1 MEEKNKV
8 GRPSKYRPEYGELLI
23 EHFKKGHSL
32 KSFGAT
38 IGVHSATIFRWLSD
52 TDDEGRPLYPDF
64 IEARE
69 IADGYG
75 LLFYEDIGLKGV
87 KGAKTEEMPGF
98 NVTAWIFIMKN
109 RFNWRDKKD
118 VTTNDKPIANNVIEL
133 TDEDLIK
140 QLPKA
145 LDVIKQLTDDAGNE

>member
-8 GRPSKYRPEYGELLI
+8 GRPTKYDPKYCDMLI
-23 EHFKKGHSL
+23 QHFKKGYSL

-38 IGVHSATIFRWLSD
+38 IGVHPATVFRWLSD
-52 TDDEGRPLYPDF
+52 KDDEGKPLYPEF

-69 IADGYG
+69 IANSYG
-75 LLFYEDIGLKGV
+75 LLFYENIGLRGV
-87 KGAKTEEMPGF
+87 RGFKADDMPGF

-145 LDVIKQLTDDAGNE
+145 LDVIKQITDDSSNE

>member
-8 GRPSKYRPEYGELLI
+8 GRPTKYDPKYCGMLI

-38 IGVHSATIFRWLSD
+38 IGVHPATVFRWLSD
-52 TDDEGRPLYPDF
+52 KDDEGKPLYPEF
-64 IEARE
+64 LEARE
-69 IADGYG
+69 IANSYG
-75 LLFYEDIGLKGV
+75 LLFYEKIGLRGV
-87 KGAKTEEMPGF
+87 RGFKSEDMPGF

-145 LDVIKQLTDDAGNE
+145 LDVIKQISDESANE